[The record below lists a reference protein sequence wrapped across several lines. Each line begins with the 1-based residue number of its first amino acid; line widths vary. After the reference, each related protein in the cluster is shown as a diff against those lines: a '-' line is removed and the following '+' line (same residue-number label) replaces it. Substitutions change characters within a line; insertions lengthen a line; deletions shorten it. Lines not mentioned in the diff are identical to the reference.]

1 MSYLLCFVNACNFL
15 PSKEVEPLESVSL
28 NENLVNG
35 EKGAEVSTEKIVNT
49 ESDVS
54 HRRQLSNNQNHHQIV
69 GIGSGNFIA
78 NPTHQDTSQI
88 LENSDGEIT
97 LNFEDTDLREI
108 VKVVLGDILAVNY
121 LMDPKVAGK
130 VTIGSTH
137 PLNKSELIPLL
148 DDILGMNGAVL
159 VRSNDRYQVLS
170 KKETL
175 GGYLSAETDENN
187 RKGGY
192 RVQLIPLRHI
202 AATEMQKILEP
213 FIADGKDVRIDKRR
227 NLLIVSGT
235 AKQIRTIQDTIAIFD
250 VDWLSGMSF
259 GLYPLDY
266 VDPKTMKSELD
277 SIVGAIQ
284 GDTSSELLDGLVRTV
299 PIERLNSILLVG
311 STLKALREI
320 EIWLYRLDRPGEH
333 VGQRLYVYDVKNA
346 KALEIA
352 DILNNILGTSSTLST
367 STLQS
372 SQSTQLAPGLTPV
385 EISENGVKQPALPS
399 STIPIQDTGLVLP
412 NASSIEI
419 IADDVRNALVVLS
432 TPRDYK
438 MVAETIKELD
448 VAPLQVVIEAS
459 ILEISL
465 RDDLSYG
472 VEWFFNN
479 TIDGSERKSGR
490 STLDLG
496 STGINA
502 LSPGFSFTVVD
513 AADQVRLALNALQ
526 NESEVNVLSSPSLM
540 VLDKETAMINVGD
553 EIPVPSRQSISN
565 LDPSAPTVNEIQFR
579 QTGITL
585 TVTPRVNSGG
595 LVTMEIKQEVST
607 AVSTTS
613 SDIDAPT
620 IQQRQVESVVAINS
634 GDTIV
639 LGGLIQNTQT
649 DNEGGIPVLHKIPLI
664 GKLFGQTS
672 SENRRTEI
680 LVLITPRVIGDRDD
694 AREITDEF
702 RRRLRGLKP
711 ANDILQDTKVD
722 STS

>member
-1 MSYLLCFVNACNFL
+1 M
-15 PSKEVEPLESVSL
+15 
-28 NENLVNG
+28 
-35 EKGAEVSTEKIVNT
+35 
-49 ESDVS
+49 
-54 HRRQLSNNQNHHQIV
+54 
-69 GIGSGNFIA
+69 
-78 NPTHQDTSQI
+78 
-88 LENSDGEIT
+88 
-97 LNFEDTDLREI
+97 
-108 VKVVLGDILAVNY
+108 
-121 LMDPKVAGK
+121 
-130 VTIGSTH
+130 
-137 PLNKSELIPLL
+137 
-148 DDILGMNGAVL
+148 
-159 VRSNDRYQVLS
+159 
-170 KKETL
+170 
-175 GGYLSAETDENN
+175 
-187 RKGGY
+187 
-192 RVQLIPLRHI
+192 
-202 AATEMQKILEP
+202 
-213 FIADGKDVRIDKRR
+213 
-227 NLLIVSGT
+227 
-235 AKQIRTIQDTIAIFD
+235 
-250 VDWLSGMSF
+250 
-259 GLYPLDY
+259 
-266 VDPKTMKSELD
+266 
-277 SIVGAIQ
+277 
-284 GDTSSELLDGLVRTV
+284 
-299 PIERLNSILLVG
+299 
-311 STLKALREI
+311 
-320 EIWLYRLDRPGEH
+320 
-333 VGQRLYVYDVKNA
+333 
-346 KALEIA
+346 
-352 DILNNILGTSSTLST
+352 
-367 STLQS
+367 
-372 SQSTQLAPGLTPV
+372 APGLTPV

-438 MVAETIKELD
+438 MVAETIKKLD